1 MERAI
6 FRGEIYYAELEQQ
19 VIGSEQTG
27 ARPVLI
33 LQNNIGNEFSPTI
46 IVAPITS
53 KTYYKTKIPTHIYI
67 KASPNGVNQD
77 SIVLLEQIKTID
89 KSRLKGRIGRLQ
101 AEEMRLVNKALIV
114 SLGIDKKEV

>member
-1 MERAI
+1 MIQEEVKVERAI

-53 KTYYKTKIPTHIYI
+53 KTYYKTKMPTHIYI
-67 KASPNGVNQD
+67 K
-77 SIVLLEQIKTID
+77 VLIKIQQYYQS
-89 KSRLKGRIGRLQ
+89 K
-101 AEEMRLVNKALIV
+101 
-114 SLGIDKKEV
+114 

>member
-1 MERAI
+1 MNRVI
-6 FRGEIYYAELEQQ
+6 FRGELYYAQLEEA

-27 ARPVLI
+27 ARPVLV

-53 KTYYKTKIPTHIYI
+53 RTYSKTKIPTHINI
-67 KASPNGVNQD
+67 AASTNGIHQD

-89 KSRLKGRIGRLQ
+89 KARIKTRIGRLKK
-101 AEEMRLVNKALIV
+101 EEIQLVDEALIV
-114 SLGIDKKEV
+114 SLGIGKL